1 MPEQT
6 VSEPTVL
13 VADPDGPRRDGTAR
27 AVRETLPDA
36 TVREAGS
43 LTAAREALAGA
54 VEEGHEAARVDAAV
68 TEYDL
73 GDGTGLELA
82 EHLLEAAPDAGCIL
96 YTATTDIDTTPS
108 AEAVVEYVP
117 RTGTDADVDQLAAAL
132 EAAVL
137 DNSHTAYPLPE
148 DEAGRLAALAAYVDG
163 EAEDRAGAALD
174 RAVDLAAAHFGVEVA
189 SINLIREDEQDFLT
203 VHGREWV
210 PTPRDAS
217 ICTYTILEDRTMA
230 VEDTTEDPRFADNDT
245 LRELGIHAYLGAN
258 LQTPGGHNIGSL
270 CVYDDRPRSFS
281 AADREYLATLADL
294 VMDVLGLAGGE
305 EGAEP

>member
-1 MPEQT
+1 MTEPT
-6 VSEPTVL
+6 APAPTVL
-13 VADPDGPRRDGTAR
+13 VADPDGPRREATAG

-36 TVREAGS
+36 TVREADS
-43 LTAAREALAGA
+43 LVAAREVLAGLAEGEEVTRLDA
-54 VEEGHEAARVDAAV
+54 VV

-82 EHLLEAAPDAGCIL
+82 EHLLTAAPDAGCIL
-96 YTATTDIDTTPS
+96 YAARTDIDTEPS
-108 AEAVVEYVP
+108 EAVVEYVP
-117 RTGTDADVDQLAAAL
+117 RTGTDADADQLAAAL

-163 EAEDRAGAALD
+163 EGPDRASAALD
-174 RAVDLAAAHFGVEVA
+174 RVVDLAADHFGVEVA
-189 SINLIREDEQDFLT
+189 SVNLIREDEQDFLT

-230 VEDTTEDPRFADNDT
+230 VEDTAEDPRFADNDD
-245 LRELGIHAYLGAN
+245 LREMGIHAYLGAN
-258 LQTPGGHNIGSL
+258 LRTPGGHNIGSL
-270 CVYDDRPRSFS
+270 CVYDDEPRSFS
-281 AADREYLATLADL
+281 AADREYLATFADL
-294 VMDVLGLAGGE
+294 TMDILGLAAGDTGE
-305 EGAEP
+305 GDA